1 MRSNKE
7 LYQQTLTMAA
17 IIAEHQGF
25 TVEEGLSISDGL
37 SSGRGRAF
45 FEAAIDIQT
54 KIFGHEMQDVLS
66 DTEESE

>member
-17 IIAEHQGF
+17 IIAEQQGF
-25 TVEEGLSISDGL
+25 TIEEGLSISDGL
-37 SSGRGRAF
+37 SSGRGRVF
-45 FEAAIDIQT
+45 FQAAMDIQT

-66 DTEESE
+66 AIEEGE